1 MPLNSYLGIS
11 AHAKINWCLAVTG
24 RTANGYHLLD
34 MLMQRVSICDTLY
47 AAPAKGLCL
56 RVLGQPVGGAQEDNL
71 VLRAALALHEYAP
84 GAGARLTLTKR
95 IPQGAG
101 LGGGSSDAAAA
112 LKLLNRLW
120 RVNLS
125 RETLRSIALR
135 LGADVP
141 FFLDGFPARVQGIG
155 EQLTPAPL
163 PGDVPLVLV
172 KDTPGLNTGL
182 VYRRSDESPYPPI
195 DVPGL
200 LESLR
205 GRQIREAA
213 CKADNALYP
222 AAVSLSPRLDTIK
235 RAVEA
240 SGALYTQMTGSGAVI
255 YGVYSSDAQA
265 GQAARKLRSMLPD
278 AYIACARTIS

>member
-1 MPLNSYLGIS
+1 M
-11 AHAKINWCLAVTG
+11 
-24 RTANGYHLLD
+24 
-34 MLMQRVSICDTLY
+34 
-47 AAPAKGLCL
+47 
-56 RVLGQPVGGAQEDNL
+56 
-71 VLRAALALHEYAP
+71 
-84 GAGARLTLTKR
+84 
-95 IPQGAG
+95 
-101 LGGGSSDAAAA
+101 
-112 LKLLNRLW
+112 
-120 RVNLS
+120 
-125 RETLRSIALR
+125 
-135 LGADVP
+135 
-141 FFLDGFPARVQGIG
+141 QGIG
-155 EQLTPAPL
+155 EQLTPVPL

-182 VYRRSDESPYPPI
+182 VYRRSDETPYPPI

-278 AYIACARTIS
+278 AYISCARTIS